1 MLTGIVGL
9 RLAYEIPTDWGSMT
23 PKLRLEYGH
32 DFASGSSLALS
43 YANITG
49 SPSYLLKTADTA
61 RDYATI
67 TFGTDM
73 RIGTGWTFGA
83 DYGFTVDGQDGV
95 GPEQIQLQVAGK
107 F

>member
-1 MLTGIVGL
+1 
-9 RLAYEIPTDWGSMT
+9 
-23 PKLRLEYGH
+23 
-32 DFASGSSLALS
+32 
-43 YANITG
+43 
-49 SPSYLLKTADTA
+49 
-61 RDYATI
+61 
-67 TFGTDM
+67 M